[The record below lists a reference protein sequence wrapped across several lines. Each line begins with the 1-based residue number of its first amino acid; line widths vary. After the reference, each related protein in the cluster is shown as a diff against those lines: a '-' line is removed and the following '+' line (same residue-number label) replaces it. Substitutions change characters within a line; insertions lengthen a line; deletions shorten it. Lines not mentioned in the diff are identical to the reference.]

1 MMAKFFQN
9 IPDKKN
15 LPDAVN
21 FLLKYERKHQ
31 WQPSVSMPD
40 LNSALLFL
48 IGRKVYEMN
57 PPKTTLIHVY

>member
-15 LPDAVN
+15 LPDAVI
-21 FLLKYERKHQ
+21 FLLKYKRKHQ

-40 LNSALLFL
+40 LNSD
-48 IGRKVYEMN
+48 
-57 PPKTTLIHVY
+57 